1 LRSVTAPGHSLGV
14 LTRREW
20 LTAALA
26 ALTAPRSVAA
36 QSTSRVLRV
45 GLLSGGAARS
55 SLAYAAFEETL
66 RSLGYVDGTTLQFAF
81 RTAEGRS
88 ERRPGLATELVR
100 SRIDVLVAPG
110 SEATLQ
116 AARGA
121 TTTLP
126 IVVVAI
132 DYDPIERGYVASLA
146 RPGGNITGVFFRQLE
161 LTSKRLELA
170 RELVPKASR
179 MAVLW
184 DADAADQLKAVDA
197 TARSLNIALLPLELR
212 RPPYDYAGAMRTAVQ
227 NRAGV
232 VFVLTSVVVFND
244 RARIAVAARQHRVPT
259 IYALRE
265 HVEAGGLL
273 AYGANIADMFR
284 PAAVYVDRIHRG
296 ARPAELP
303 VEQPTKFE
311 LVINLTTARALAITI
326 PPALLARADH
336 VIE

>member
-1 LRSVTAPGHSLGV
+1 M

-88 ERRPGLATELVR
+88 ERLPGLAAELVR
-100 SRIDVLVAPG
+100 ARIDVLVAPG

-161 LTSKRLELA
+161 LATSKRLELA
-170 RELVPKASR
+170 GELVPKASR

-197 TARSLNIALLPLELR
+197 TARSLEH
-212 RPPYDYAGAMRTAVQ
+212 
-227 NRAGV
+227 RA
-232 VFVLTSVVVFND
+232 
-244 RARIAVAARQHRVPT
+244 AAARAAT
-259 IYALRE
+259 
-265 HVEAGGLL
+265 
-273 AYGANIADMFR
+273 
-284 PAAVYVDRIHRG
+284 AAV
-296 ARPAELP
+296 
-303 VEQPTKFE
+303 
-311 LVINLTTARALAITI
+311 
-326 PPALLARADH
+326 
-336 VIE
+336 

>member
-1 LRSVTAPGHSLGV
+1 M
-14 LTRREW
+14 W
-20 LTAALA
+20 LTGTLA
-26 ALTAPRSVAA
+26 VLTAPRSADAQPAA
-36 QSTSRVLRV
+36 KLLRV
-45 GLLSGGAARS
+45 GLLSGGAPRS
-55 SLAYAAFEETL
+55 TLAYQAFEEAL
-66 RSLGYVDGTTLQFAF
+66 RGLGYVDGTTMQLAF
-81 RTAEGRS
+81 RNAEGRS
-88 ERRPGLATELVR
+88 ERLPGLAAELVR
-100 SRIDVLVAPG
+100 SGIDVLIAPG

-132 DYDPIERGYVASLA
+132 DYDPIERGYIASLA

-170 RELVPKASR
+170 KELVPKATR

-184 DADAADQLKAVDA
+184 DADSADQVKAA
-197 TARSLNIALLPLELR
+197 ETAARSLNISLLPLELR
-212 RPPYDYAGAMRTAVQ
+212 RPPYDWAGAMQTAVQ
-227 NRAGV
+227 NRAAA

-244 RARIAVAARQHRVPT
+244 RARIAVAARQHRLPT
-259 IYALRE
+259 IFALRE

-273 AYGANIADMFR
+273 AYGANIAGMFR
-284 PAAVYVDRIHRG
+284 TAAIYVDRIHRG
-296 ARPAELP
+296 SKPAELP

-311 LVINLTTARALAITI
+311 LVINLKTAKALGITV
-326 PPALLARADH
+326 PPALLARADL

>member
-1 LRSVTAPGHSLGV
+1 M
-14 LTRREW
+14 
-20 LTAALA
+20 
-26 ALTAPRSVAA
+26 PRAVAA
-36 QSTSRVLRV
+36 QPAAKILRV

-55 SLAYAAFEETL
+55 TLAYQAFEEAL
-66 RSLGYVDGTTLQFAF
+66 RGLGYVDGTTMQLAF
-81 RTAEGRS
+81 RNAEGRS
-88 ERRPGLATELVR
+88 ERLPGLATELVR
-100 SRIDVLVAPG
+100 SGIDVLIAPG

-132 DYDPIERGYVASLA
+132 DYDPIERGYIASLA

-170 RELVPKASR
+170 KELVPKATR

-184 DADAADQLKAVDA
+184 DADSADQVKAADTA
-197 TARSLNIALLPLELR
+197 ARSLNISLLPIELR
-212 RPPYDYAGAMRTAVQ
+212 HPPYDWAGAMQTAVQ
-227 NRAGV
+227 NHAGA

-244 RARIAVAARQHRVPT
+244 RARIAVAARQHRLPT
-259 IYALRE
+259 IFALRE

-273 AYGANIADMFR
+273 AYGANIAGMFR
-284 PAAVYVDRIHRG
+284 TAAVYVDRIHRG
-296 ARPAELP
+296 SKPAELP
-303 VEQPTKFE
+303 VEQPTTFE
-311 LVINLTTARALAITI
+311 LVINLKTAKALGITI
-326 PPALLARADH
+326 PPALLARADS